1 MEVKGVDGIQ
11 RDTWNPLWR
20 FHIGILES
28 QLHRLLQTEA
38 LLEIATKELP
48 GRILNFDISDPFW
61 GQSARKG

>member
-1 MEVKGVDGIQ
+1 MASKEIPGI
-11 RDTWNPLWR
+11 PLGG
-20 FHIGILES
+20 FTLTSLES